1 MKIKL
6 YPLWCILLFLNHSII
21 YGQSETKYPSGIEH
35 VIVIGLDGTSPD
47 GIRSSKSTNMHQL
60 IQEGSVKWNVRT
72 VLPSSSSPNWA
83 SMIMGAG
90 TEAHGIIENDWGR
103 ADYSLP
109 PIVTNEDGIFPTIFG
124 WVRKNRANAEIG
136 AVYQWEGF
144 GRLFEKS
151 ALNFDKNMPTENATT
166 SEFCKY
172 IIAKKPL
179 LGFMHLDLVDDI
191 GHEFGHGTPAYYAS
205 VTKVDSLIGLVLE
218 SIKAAGI
225 EKKTLVIVTADHG
238 GVGYGHGGATVEE
251 AEIAMILKGASIK
264 KGYTI
269 QQQVYTYDLA
279 ATIAFAL
286 NIVPPYA
293 WTGRP
298 IKSAFIHFDEPA
310 NLYLGKSLIANPKVF
325 PWKYLYQEAGGLY
338 QDSIATVYMQTMAE
352 NAKTYYTV
360 DGSIPNSSSKLY
372 ESPFKLDT
380 TTVITAISF
389 DKNGN
394 ASIPVKAY
402 FRFVSA
408 KQKHGVNLQYFS
420 GESFGWNHMPVFE
433 SMKTSHQWDSYEFEL
448 NRDQVLSKLNHGN
461 STFGCILESNI
472 QIDESGLFTFFL
484 RSDDGSKLY
493 IDDKEI
499 INNDGDHGV
508 IEKNGTVQLKIGL
521 HKIKVEY
528 YNGSGGF
535 WLNLLYKGPGI
546 PKQIVP
552 ANKLIK

>member
-1 MKIKL
+1 MKIKQYTL
-6 YPLWCILLFLNHSII
+6 CYILLFLNLSII
-21 YGQSETKYPSGIEH
+21 KGQSETKYPSGIEH

-47 GIRSSKSTNMHQL
+47 GIRSSKSANMQQL

-90 TEAHGIIENDWGR
+90 TEAHGIIDNDWGR
-103 ADYSLP
+103 ADYTLP
-109 PIVTNEDGIFPTIFG
+109 PIVKNEDGIFPTIFG
-124 WVRKNRANAEIG
+124 WVRKYRANAEIG
-136 AVYQWEGF
+136 AVYQWGGF

-151 ALNFDKNMPTENATT
+151 ALNFDKNMPNENTTT

-172 IIAKKPL
+172 IIAKKPV

-191 GHEFGHGTPAYYAS
+191 GHEFGHGTSAYYAS
-205 VTKVDSLIGLVLE
+205 ISKVDSLIGLVLQ
-218 SIKAAGI
+218 SIKIAGI
-225 EKKTLVIVTADHG
+225 DKQTLVIITADHG
-238 GVGYGHGGATVEE
+238 GVGYGHGGATLEE
-251 AEIAMILKGASIK
+251 AEITMILNGASIK
-264 KGYTI
+264 NGYTI

-286 NIVPPYA
+286 QIVPPYA

-298 IKSAFIHFDEPA
+298 IKSAFIQFDEPE
-310 NLYLGKSLIANPKVF
+310 NLYLGKTLIANPKIF
-325 PWKYLYQEAGGLY
+325 PWKYLYEEAGGLY
-338 QDSIATVYMQTMAE
+338 QDSIAIVSMQTMAA
-352 NAKTYYTV
+352 NAKTYYTT
-360 DGSIPNSSSKLY
+360 DGSIPTFSSQLY

-380 TTVITAISF
+380 TAVITAISF

-394 ASIPVKAY
+394 GSVPVKAY
-402 FRFVSA
+402 FRFVST
-408 KQKHGVNLQYFS
+408 KQNQGVKVQYFS
-420 GESFGWNHMPVFE
+420 GENLGWNHMPVFQ
-433 SMKTSHQWDSYEFEL
+433 SLQSSHKWYTYEFEL
-448 NRDQVLSKLNHGN
+448 NRETVSSKLSHGN
-461 STFGCILESNI
+461 TTFGCILESNI
-472 QIDESGLFTFFL
+472 QIDESGLFTFYL

-499 INNDGDHGV
+499 VNNDGDHGV

-528 YNGSGGF
+528 YNGSGGY
-535 WLNLLYKGPGI
+535 WLNLFYKGPGI

-552 ANKLIK
+552 ANKLIR